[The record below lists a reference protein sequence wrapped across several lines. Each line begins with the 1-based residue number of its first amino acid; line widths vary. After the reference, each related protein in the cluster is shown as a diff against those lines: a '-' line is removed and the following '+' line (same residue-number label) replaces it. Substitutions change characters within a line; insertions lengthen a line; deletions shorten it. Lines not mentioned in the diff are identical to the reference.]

1 MHTPTPHRQTVT
13 NMILDEMIE
22 HKDIGHVTHMLE
34 PVPSAGES
42 VAEKKPVPP
51 WHALPRTVAETG
63 LDISLLLGLLLKV
76 AYLHRSATLV
86 MLMDTLKLPA
96 MVINEVAAYAVRE
109 RLLEVAHRGSNDLD
123 VRFGLTDAGYARAA
137 EFTAR
142 CSYVGAAP
150 VTLAA
155 YVEAVQQ
162 HSIQLA
168 SISKADVTAAFG
180 ALVMPS
186 ELLDNVGI
194 ALNTSRAVMLYGP
207 AGGGKTYL
215 AQHLGTL
222 LPGAVPVPH
231 AVTVAGE
238 IIQIFDPLVHEL
250 YDGTDSPLTQRP
262 LDRRWLVCHRPAVLS
277 GGELTLE
284 MLELRYDHATGFY
297 QAPPHMKANNG
308 IYIVDDLGRQQ
319 VGVSELLNRWIV
331 PLDRRVDMYSLRNGV
346 RFSVPFDVWP
356 IFSTNLNPSDLGD
369 DAFLRRLG
377 SKLHVGPLSVN
388 EYREVY
394 MRAAQELGL
403 QKADAAFDY
412 LLEAL
417 HGPAGKPLL
426 ACIPRDLLRLV
437 ASAVQYHG
445 HEPHVSED
453 ALRRAWQSYFCAH
466 VDVKTTQ
473 PTNANTG
480 AQPDTPA
487 AT

>member
-1 MHTPTPHRQTVT
+1 M
-13 NMILDEMIE
+13 
-22 HKDIGHVTHMLE
+22 
-34 PVPSAGES
+34 
-42 VAEKKPVPP
+42 AEKKPVPP
-51 WHALPRTVAETG
+51 WHAQPRTVAETG

-76 AYLHRSATLV
+76 AYLNRSATLA

-109 RLLEVAHRGSNDLD
+109 RMLEVLHRGANDLD
-123 VRFGLTDAGYARAA
+123 VRFGLTDVGYARAA
-137 EFTAR
+137 ECSAR

-155 YVEAVQQ
+155 YVEAVQR

-168 SISKADVTAAFG
+168 SLSKDEVTAAFS
-180 ALVMPS
+180 ALVMPQD
-186 ELLDNVGI
+186 LLDNVGI
-194 ALNTSRAVMLYGP
+194 ALNTSRALMLYGP

-238 IIQIFDPLVHEL
+238 IIQIFDPLVHVPFEG
-250 YDGTDSPLTQRP
+250 DDSPLKQRP

-284 MLELRYDHATGFY
+284 MLELRYDQSTGFY

-319 VGVSELLNRWIV
+319 VGVTELLNRWIV
-331 PLDRRVDMYSLRNGV
+331 PLDRRVDMFSLRNGV

-356 IFSTNLNPSDLGD
+356 VFSTNLEPSDLGD

-377 SKLHVGPLSVN
+377 SKLHVGPLTVR
-388 EYREVY
+388 EYHEVY
-394 MRAAQELGL
+394 MRAAQDLGL
-403 QKADAAFDY
+403 QSDSADAAFAY
-412 LLEAL
+412 LLEGL
-417 HGPAGKPLL
+417 HGATGKPLL

-437 ASAVQYHG
+437 ASAVHYHG
-445 HEPHVSED
+445 TEPHVSED
-453 ALRRAWQSYFCAH
+453 ALRRAWQSYFCAS
-466 VDVKTTQ
+466 VDARTTQ
-473 PTNANTG
+473 PMQANPGT
-480 AQPDTPA
+480 QPDTPA